1 MCAEPIFFRCCSV
14 LRLTRLGRWSRPRV
28 RPGRLICWKLA
39 TTNLSAYALRA
50 KPFKVAVCP
59 PAHWSEAFAGA
70 TPLGA
75 VFIKVDLVVDHRC
88 SRFGQ
93 KAWIKAAP
101 GWRCSR
107 YSLNG
112 ASSIP
117 SVRRT
122 FRRVPA
128 PWHSRLRGV
137 TAKPGPDH
145 PTLHP
150 TEDKRDRLASADLPG
165 KAIFDNSPEASCL
178 SKPRG
183 HRSGYARFGSSFHSL
198 DSPLKFRELLRQIYL
213 LFLDI
218 YKDNCS

>member
-28 RPGRLICWKLA
+28 RPGRLICLEIS

-50 KPFKVAVCP
+50 KPFKGAVCP

-70 TPLGA
+70 TPLVA
-75 VFIKVDLVVDHRC
+75 VKVDLVVDHRC

-128 PWHSRLRGV
+128 LGTAGFVVSLLNQALTTPRCTPPRTRGIGSRRPISR
-137 TAKPGPDH
+137 AKRSSTTRQRRPAF
-145 PTLHP
+145 
-150 TEDKRDRLASADLPG
+150 R
-165 KAIFDNSPEASCL
+165 N
-178 SKPRG
+178 PRG

-213 LFLDI
+213 
-218 YKDNCS
+218 CSRHLQRYCS